1 MRALSM
7 CFLAVVALLLP
18 QSAFAQIQPY
28 RAEYA
33 LRLGTAVNAAR
44 VGSAVQDLTL
54 TCDGWRLK
62 RDVKGEIALSA
73 TWKMNLASRLDG
85 EEPRAG
91 DAFRFSTLQI
101 QNGAERETHGKVQRA
116 GNELRAQIVSPN
128 GPAQFV
134 LPQPTLMP
142 VALID
147 HVVERLRVS
156 AAGFPAVAFDA
167 EATGETFQIDV
178 KPADPGT
185 IHRRRPADKP
195 VAIPG
200 KSWPVFMSFTRSHD
214 QPHQHK
220 PLFTISAQLFD
231 SGVLDRLTVETPL
244 ATVTADLLALEMHK
258 PPACPPSPAPT
269 NGF

>member
-1 MRALSM
+1 MRALM
-7 CFLAVVALLLP
+7 YFLSVVALLSP

-33 LRLGTAVNAAR
+33 LRLGVAANAAR

-73 TWKMNLASRLDG
+73 TWKMNLASKLDG

-91 DAFRFSTLQI
+91 DAFRFSTLQV
-101 QNGAERETHGKVQRA
+101 QNGTERQTHGKVQRA
-116 GNELRAQIVSPN
+116 GNELKVQIVSPN

-134 LPQPTLMP
+134 LPSPTLMP
-142 VALID
+142 IALID
-147 HVVERLRVS
+147 HVVERLRGG
-156 AAGFPAVAFDA
+156 AAGFPVLVFDA
-167 EATGETFQIDV
+167 EATGETFLIDV

-185 IHRRRPADKP
+185 IRGRRPADKP
-195 VAIPG
+195 VLVPG
-200 KSWPVFMSFTRSHD
+200 RSWPVFMSFTRSHD

-220 PLFTISAQLFD
+220 PLFTISARLFE
-231 SGVLDRLTVETPL
+231 SGVLDHLTVETPM
-244 ATVTADLLALEMHK
+244 ATVTADLLALELRTR
-258 PPACPPSPAPT
+258 PTCPRS
-269 NGF
+269 

>member
-1 MRALSM
+1 MRALM
-7 CFLAVVALLLP
+7 WFLPVVALLLP
-18 QSAFAQIQPY
+18 QLAFAQIQPY

-33 LRLGTAVNAAR
+33 LRLGAAANAAR

-73 TWKMNLASRLDG
+73 TWKMDLASKLDG

-91 DAFRFSTLQI
+91 DAFRFTTLQV

-116 GNELRAQIVSPN
+116 GNELKAQIVSPS

-134 LPQPTLMP
+134 LPPPTLMP

-147 HVVERLRVS
+147 HVIERLRGG
-156 AAGFPAVAFDA
+156 AAGFPALAFDA
-167 EATGETFQIDV
+167 EATGETFLIDV
-178 KPADPGT
+178 RPADPST
-185 IHRRRPADKP
+185 IRGRRPADKT
-195 VAIPG
+195 VAVPG
-200 KSWPVFMSFTRSHD
+200 KSWPVFMSFTRGHD
-214 QPHQHK
+214 QPHQRK

-231 SGVLDRLTVETPL
+231 SGVLDRLTVETPM

-258 PPACPPSPAPT
+258 PPSCPPPSVST
-269 NGF
+269 KGF

>member
-1 MRALSM
+1 MRALM
-7 CFLAVVALLLP
+7 WFLPVVALLLP
-18 QSAFAQIQPY
+18 QLAFAQIQPH

-33 LRLGTAVNAAR
+33 LRLGAAANAAR

-73 TWKMNLASRLDG
+73 TWKMDLASKLDG

-91 DAFRFSTLQI
+91 DAFRFTTLQV

-116 GNELRAQIVSPN
+116 GNELKAQIVSPS

-134 LPQPTLMP
+134 LPSPTLMP

-147 HVVERLRVS
+147 HVVERLRS
-156 AAGFPAVAFDA
+156 GAAGFPVLVFDA
-167 EATGETFQIDV
+167 EGTGETFVIDV
-178 KPADPGT
+178 KPADPAT
-185 IHRRRPADKP
+185 IRGRRPADKP
-195 VAIPG
+195 VAVPG
-200 KSWPVFMSFTRSHD
+200 KSWPVFMSFMRSHD
-214 QPHQHK
+214 QPRQHK

-231 SGVLDRLTVETPL
+231 SGVLDRLTVETPM

-258 PPACPPSPAPT
+258 PPSCPPPSVPT
-269 NGF
+269 KGF

>member
-1 MRALSM
+1 MRALM
-7 CFLAVVALLLP
+7 WFLPVVALLLP
-18 QSAFAQIQPY
+18 QLAFSQIQPH

-33 LRLGTAVNAAR
+33 LRLGAAANAAR

-73 TWKMNLASRLDG
+73 TWKMDLASKLDA

-91 DAFRFSTLQI
+91 DAFRFTTLQV

-116 GNELRAQIVSPN
+116 GNELKAQIVSPS

-134 LPQPTLMP
+134 LPSPTLMP

-147 HVVERLRVS
+147 HLVERLRGG
-156 AAGFPAVAFDA
+156 AAGFPALVFDA
-167 EATGETFQIDV
+167 EGTGDIFAIDV
-178 KPADPGT
+178 RPVDPAT
-185 IHRRRPADKP
+185 IRGRRPADKL
-195 VAIPG
+195 VAVPG
-200 KSWPVFMSFTRSHD
+200 KSWPVFMSFTRHD
-214 QPHQHK
+214 QPHQQK

-231 SGVLDRLTVETPL
+231 SGVLDRLTVETPM

-258 PPACPPSPAPT
+258 PPSCPPPPSVPT
-269 NGF
+269 KGF

>member
-1 MRALSM
+1 MRALM
-7 CFLAVVALLLP
+7 CFLPVVAFLLP

-33 LRLGTAVNAAR
+33 LRLGAAANAAR

-91 DAFRFSTLQI
+91 DAFRFSTLQV

-116 GNELRAQIVSPN
+116 GNELTAQIVSSN
-128 GPAQFV
+128 GPAQV
-134 LPQPTLMP
+134 TLPLRTLMP
-142 VALID
+142 VAMID
-147 HVVERLRVS
+147 HVVERLRS
-156 AAGFPAVAFDA
+156 GAAGFPALVFDA
-167 EATGETFQIDV
+167 EGTGDTFLVDV
-178 KPADPGT
+178 KPAAPGA
-185 IHRRRPADKP
+185 IRGRRPADKP
-195 VAIPG
+195 VSVPG

-214 QPHQHK
+214 EPHQQK
-220 PLFTISAQLFD
+220 PLFTISAQLFN
-231 SGVLDRLTVETPL
+231 SGVLDRVTVETPM
-244 ATVTADLLALEMHK
+244 ATLTADLQALEMHK
-258 PPACPPSPAPT
+258 TPACPQSAAPT
-269 NGF
+269 KAF

>member
-1 MRALSM
+1 MRALM
-7 CFLAVVALLLP
+7 CFLSAVALLLP

-33 LRLGTAVNAAR
+33 LRLGAAVNAAR

-54 TCDGWRLK
+54 TCDGWHLK
-62 RDVKGEIALSA
+62 RDVKGELALSA
-73 TWKMNLASRLDG
+73 TWKMNLASKLDG

-91 DAFRFSTLQI
+91 DAFRFSTLQV
-101 QNGAERETHGKVQRA
+101 QNGAERKTHGKVQRA

-128 GPAQFV
+128 GPAQLV

-147 HVVERLRVS
+147 HVVERLRGG
-156 AAGFPAVAFDA
+156 AAEFPAVAFDA
-167 EATGETFQIDV
+167 EATGETFLIDV
-178 KPADPGT
+178 KPADPAT
-185 IHRRRPADKP
+185 IRGRRPADKP
-195 VAIPG
+195 VAVPG
-200 KSWPVFMSFTRSHD
+200 KSWPVFMSFSRGHE

-231 SGVLDRLTVETPL
+231 SGVLDRLTIETPM
-244 ATVTADLLALEMHK
+244 ATVTADLLALELHK
-258 PPACPPSPAPT
+258 PPTCPPSPVPT
-269 NGF
+269 KAF

>member
-1 MRALSM
+1 MRALM
-7 CFLAVVALLLP
+7 CFLPVVALLLP
-18 QSAFAQIQPY
+18 QLAFAQIQPH

-33 LRLGTAVNAAR
+33 LRLGAAANAAR

-73 TWKMNLASRLDG
+73 TWKMDLASKLDG

-91 DAFRFSTLQI
+91 DAFRFTTLQV

-116 GNELRAQIVSPN
+116 GNELKAQIVSPS

-134 LPQPTLMP
+134 LPSPTLMP

-147 HVVERLRVS
+147 HVIERLRGG

-167 EATGETFQIDV
+167 EATGETFLIDV
-178 KPADPGT
+178 RPADPAT
-185 IHRRRPADKP
+185 IRSRRPADKP
-195 VAIPG
+195 VAVPG
-200 KSWPVFMSFTRSHD
+200 KSWPVFMSFTRGHE
-214 QPHQHK
+214 QPRQHK

-231 SGVLDRLTVETPL
+231 SGVLDRLTVETPM

-258 PPACPPSPAPT
+258 PPSCPPPAVPT
-269 NGF
+269 KGF

>member
-1 MRALSM
+1 MRALM
-7 CFLAVVALLLP
+7 CFFPVVALLLP

-33 LRLGTAVNAAR
+33 LRLGAAVNAAR

-73 TWKMNLASRLDG
+73 TWKMDLASKLDG

-91 DAFRFSTLQI
+91 DAFRFTTLQV
-101 QNGAERETHGKVQRA
+101 QNGAERETHGKVQRT
-116 GNELRAQIVSPN
+116 GNELKAQIVSPN

-134 LPQPTLMP
+134 LPPPTLMP

-147 HVVERLRVS
+147 HVVERLRGG
-156 AAGFPAVAFDA
+156 AAGFPVLVFDA
-167 EATGETFQIDV
+167 EGTGETFVIDV
-178 KPADPGT
+178 QPADPGT
-185 IHRRRPADKP
+185 IRARRPADKP
-195 VAIPG
+195 VAVPG
-200 KSWPVFMSFTRSHD
+200 KSWPVFMTFTRSHD

-220 PLFTISAQLFD
+220 PLFTISARLFD
-231 SGVLDRLTVETPL
+231 SGVLDRLTVETPM
-244 ATVTADLLALEMHK
+244 ATVTADLQALEMHK
-258 PPACPPSPAPT
+258 PPTCPPFLGSAK
-269 NGF
+269 GF